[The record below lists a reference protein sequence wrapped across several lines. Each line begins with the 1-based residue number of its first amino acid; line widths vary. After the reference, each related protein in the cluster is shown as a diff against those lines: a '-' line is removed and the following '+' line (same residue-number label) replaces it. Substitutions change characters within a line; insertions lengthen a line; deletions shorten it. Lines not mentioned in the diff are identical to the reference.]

1 MTTQVRSL
9 TSQAASPTVSLL
21 AGVKFNFICACVC
34 LLWFSLFVFVE
45 HNLLHSE
52 TDHKRVGCK

>member
-21 AGVKFNFICACVC
+21 AGVKFNFICARVC